1 MTEVN
6 IVPKFKYGDRVV
18 AVNKNNWV
26 PVGTVGTVVE
36 DSVVPFVEWDNG
48 NVYCLRESEMKLY
61 SPAIKKG
68 DRIRL
73 TTDKYEEEWELP
85 KGTEGTVFAIRETGS
100 VDVDFDNWNSGHDG
114 ETGDHHVSSHLYVR
128 PDELEKT
135 EKQKGNIV
143 LFRQGNKVI
152 AKLTYGK
159 SIIHTAEATCNPED
173 TFDFLLGSQIALQ
186 RLIEMIRGEDMVIA
200 IPSDTS
206 FDEVFVY

>member
-1 MTEVN
+1 M
-6 IVPKFKYGDRVV
+6 PKFKIGDKVV
-18 AVNKNNWV
+18 VVNENNWV
-26 PVGTVGTVVE
+26 PVGTVGIVAEV
-36 DSVVPFVEWDNG
+36 SHIPFVDWENG
-48 NVYCLRESEMKLY
+48 KRFCLRESDMKLF
-61 SPAIKKG
+61 SIHPIKKG
-68 DRIRL
+68 DRVRL
-73 TTDKYEEEWELP
+73 ITDKYKEEWELP

-100 VDVDFDNWNSGHDG
+100 VDVSFDNWEHGHDG
-114 ETGDHHVSSHLYVR
+114 ETGDPFVYSHLYVR
-128 PDELEKT
+128 PDDLEKT

-206 FDEVFVY
+206 FTDVFVY

>member
-1 MTEVN
+1 M
-6 IVPKFKYGDRVV
+6 VPKFKYGDRVV
-18 AVNKNNWV
+18 AVNENNWV

-61 SPAIKKG
+61 SLAIKKG
-68 DRIRL
+68 DRVRL
-73 TTDKYEEEWELP
+73 ITDNYDEEWHLP
-85 KGTEGTVFAIRETGS
+85 KGTEGIVFAIRDRLET
-100 VDVDFDNWNSGHDG
+100 VDVEFDNWEGGHDG
-114 ETGDHHVSSHLYVR
+114 ETGDPQIYSHLYVR

-159 SIIHTAEATCNPED
+159 IIIHQAEATCNPED

-186 RLIEMIRGEDMVIA
+186 RLIEMIRGKDTVITV
-200 IPSDTS
+200 PGDLS